1 MNFNIDFLAW
11 RKIALVLSSI
21 FLLVSLSSLF
31 LKELNWGLDFTGG
44 TLVELSY
51 PNEANIPQI
60 RQNLIQG
67 GFEGAQVANFG
78 SSREVLIKLPGTVS
92 DSLGSEIVSLLS
104 TSNEGK
110 TVDLRRIEYVGPQI
124 GSELRD
130 DGGTAMLIALAFM
143 MLYIAF
149 RFQSMFAGAAVI
161 ALVHD
166 VIIVV
171 GIFSLIQIEF
181 DLTVLAA
188 LLAVIGYSLNDTI
201 VVSDRIRENIRSMD
215 AESTEEI
222 INTSLNQTLGRT
234 LITSLTT
241 LLVLFSLFILG
252 GELIKNFPDHY
263 RHYSQKSFTYAGIA
277 QKNRNQLLWRDDMF
291 DGVKTGY
298 TQSAGYCLVGSAVK
312 DGMRLVAVV
321 LDSED
326 NKRFNDVSNL
336 MVYGFRYFK
345 TEKLFTKK
353 EPVKSIEVIAGK
365 KDKVNVGLPEDVILT
380 LQKNQR
386 DSLKFEISTESTI
399 LAPIKSMD
407 KAGTIKVLDS
417 DNNVLYESDLI
428 YLESV
433 EEKGFFLRLIAI
445 IWNWIKSLFS

>member
-21 FLLVSLSSLF
+21 FLLVSLGSLF

-241 LLVLFSLFILG
+241 LLVLFSLFIQG
-252 GELIKNFPDHY
+252 GELIKNFALALIFGVIVGTYSSIYIAANALIMMGLTKDH
-263 RHYSQKSFTYAGIA
+263 
-277 QKNRNQLLWRDDMF
+277 
-291 DGVKTGY
+291 
-298 TQSAGYCLVGSAVK
+298 
-312 DGMRLVAVV
+312 
-321 LDSED
+321 
-326 NKRFNDVSNL
+326 
-336 MVYGFRYFK
+336 
-345 TEKLFTKK
+345 
-353 EPVKSIEVIAGK
+353 
-365 KDKVNVGLPEDVILT
+365 
-380 LQKNQR
+380 
-386 DSLKFEISTESTI
+386 LK
-399 LAPIKSMD
+399 
-407 KAGTIKVLDS
+407 
-417 DNNVLYESDLI
+417 
-428 YLESV
+428 V
-433 EEKGFFLRLIAI
+433 EEAENADDNPLP
-445 IWNWIKSLFS
+445 

>member
-60 RQNLIQG
+60 RQNLTQG

-252 GELIKNFPDHY
+252 GELIKNFALALIFGVIVGTYSSIYIAANALIMMGLTKDH
-263 RHYSQKSFTYAGIA
+263 
-277 QKNRNQLLWRDDMF
+277 
-291 DGVKTGY
+291 
-298 TQSAGYCLVGSAVK
+298 
-312 DGMRLVAVV
+312 
-321 LDSED
+321 
-326 NKRFNDVSNL
+326 
-336 MVYGFRYFK
+336 
-345 TEKLFTKK
+345 
-353 EPVKSIEVIAGK
+353 
-365 KDKVNVGLPEDVILT
+365 
-380 LQKNQR
+380 
-386 DSLKFEISTESTI
+386 LK
-399 LAPIKSMD
+399 
-407 KAGTIKVLDS
+407 
-417 DNNVLYESDLI
+417 
-428 YLESV
+428 V
-433 EEKGFFLRLIAI
+433 EEAENADDNPLP
-445 IWNWIKSLFS
+445 

>member
-11 RKIALVLSSI
+11 RKIALVLSSL

-149 RFQSMFAGAAVI
+149 RFQSMFAAAAVI

-252 GELIKNFPDHY
+252 GELIKNFALALIFGVIVGTYSSIYIAANALIMMGLTKDH
-263 RHYSQKSFTYAGIA
+263 
-277 QKNRNQLLWRDDMF
+277 
-291 DGVKTGY
+291 
-298 TQSAGYCLVGSAVK
+298 
-312 DGMRLVAVV
+312 
-321 LDSED
+321 
-326 NKRFNDVSNL
+326 
-336 MVYGFRYFK
+336 
-345 TEKLFTKK
+345 
-353 EPVKSIEVIAGK
+353 
-365 KDKVNVGLPEDVILT
+365 
-380 LQKNQR
+380 
-386 DSLKFEISTESTI
+386 LK
-399 LAPIKSMD
+399 
-407 KAGTIKVLDS
+407 
-417 DNNVLYESDLI
+417 
-428 YLESV
+428 V
-433 EEKGFFLRLIAI
+433 EEAENADDNLLP
-445 IWNWIKSLFS
+445 